1 MAVRFMTN
9 EEVVDL
15 IQSHIDEKEN
25 LALLYK
31 QNKGFIYKLALPY
44 SKKIEIEYLMQEAY
58 FGLSNAAYSFN
69 KEKDCCFT
77 TWAAYKI
84 QAVMQR
90 YCFNNAL
97 TKRIPIHTLET
108 IHKYHSFRQ
117 KYFEEHFE
125 YPTDEEIQKNLKI
138 GKSKL
143 NDIKQIICAEECKSL
158 NAVISNTEDFTL
170 EDTIA
175 DEKNIENDITD
186 KLTAEQLNNE
196 IWEAVNELDKCSSEI
211 ITGIYKNGKTQEY
224 YSALFNLSNARI
236 GEMKKK
242 ALKTLQKSEKIKE
255 AAAFYGY
262 DSFLS
267 YHWGISKFKNT
278 FTSGTEMI
286 ALKHLELEQL
296 KQQNKSEIQA
306 YMKVW

>member
-1 MAVRFMTN
+1 MTN

-44 SKKIEIEYLMQEAY
+44 SKKIEIEDLMQEAY
-58 FGLSNAAYSFN
+58 FGLSSAAYSFD
-69 KEKDCCFT
+69 KEKNCCFT
-77 TWAAYKI
+77 TWATYKI

-117 KYFEEHFE
+117 KYFEEHLV
-125 YPTDEEIQKNLKI
+125 YPNDKEIQKNLKI
-138 GKSKL
+138 GKTKL
-143 NDIKQIICAEECKSL
+143 DNIKQIIYAEECKSL

-170 EDTIA
+170 EDSIA
-175 DEKNIENDITD
+175 DDANIENDITD
-186 KLTAEQLNNE
+186 KLTAQQLNNE
-196 IWEAVNELDKCSSEI
+196 LWNAVNELDKCSSEI

-224 YSALFNLSNARI
+224 YSELFNLSNSRI
-236 GEMKKK
+236 GDIKKK
-242 ALKTLQKSEKIKE
+242 ALKTLKQNEKIKE

-262 DSFLS
+262 DSALS

-286 ALKHLELEQL
+286 ALKHIELEEL
-296 KQQNKSEIQA
+296 KQQNQSELQA